1 MNFLPLKKYE
11 IDTTGTNQ
19 DNRVME
25 ERHLISPSYNVIIP
39 VHAPFF
45 QESLVV
51 MYNGTRLTPN
61 VDYQFDD
68 LDVKATQASNKSVY
82 TTIVLK
88 RQDIQ
93 GEVWLNYQ
101 TYGDSNY
108 AGVVAK
114 YIELIMKDNRKV
126 DWNEVFNKP
135 AAYPPI
141 YHKHHVRDIRGIWPI
156 VVELQGIKQAIE
168 YLRYKGNV
176 KLKGEIFT
184 HIAALNEKF
193 DRFRSIVEQSI
204 NLEEMK
210 REIINNLSAIIGTT
224 VTNFVQSLDV
234 QKLKDILIF
243 FQGEGVSQISKD
255 GVEHI
260 FSFDGPNRPA
270 GRDKI
275 EEIKRVFE
283 SVSLTTTSFDSFLD
297 TLDNRAYFTLYSR
310 FRQFDREGYTKC
322 FTQEIRFVV
331 RQNLKELHV
340 SATRFVTISESDN
353 GSTPWEVAILRN
365 DIEAEKEKETFK
377 TEVVTQAA
385 TAAKAD
391 FTKELDKRLESLT
404 INWNNVTNKPSF
416 DTSWNAIA
424 DKPNFYPTRW
434 DMISSLPD
442 FTRYALKET
451 LLSNNSLTSA
461 DYTKRV
467 VSEHYIDTPVDAD
480 NLFAYPLNINRVY
493 RTINRVDGLPALG
506 TSTKVIPFG
515 TTQKSHQHMVIDP
528 TNNHIFFRGMGNSLV
543 GLKVD
548 WNDIENKPSK
558 FSVNWNDIQGK
569 PTDLVSGSVSWDNI
583 QGKPTTFPVS
593 WNDIQGKPTNL
604 GIENLIWSNLK
615 GRPVVTTSDTNVAS
629 QTTGEYVFSLRS
641 ELGQGETA
649 DSPAKPTLSFSI
661 DKETNEL
668 GWYGDDRSTSRFGKF
683 KVDWENV
690 INKPNAIQGGMYAS
704 RIFNP
709 SGNGASFVFP
719 GSENISEN
727 SPIRF
732 STMRLADN
740 GTLTF
745 DNFDGHGATR
755 DVAVEWS
762 NVLNKPILFDGEW
775 SNLKNKPTNFPTN
788 WKSIQDK
795 PISSYRG
802 SISGVGCQIIKF
814 NNEHDSFKFFY
825 STSDN
830 TISVGVENHGT
841 DIIEL
846 GNLSPLKVGWNDV
859 IAKPKWVT
867 YPFEEFFKG
876 QNFGTLGDGNGKQN
890 VFQTV
895 LDGSFDLKR
904 AREETIYMNA
914 AFSSGID
921 SYKGTK
927 QLRGN
932 TFLMNLGG
940 QGYSNTQTHKV
951 AFEPSNAKIYFT
963 SDDNDLR
970 PLKVDWADVL
980 NKPEP
985 TTPTI
990 RWDDVQNKPTSFPA
1004 DWYSITGRPNLN
1016 YYVTKHEIVQGGTI
1030 ISEDYKARAVN
1041 EIMVEKPRAAD
1052 KLFEEGTNSNQVFK
1066 EITYVKG
1073 FPVFGRN
1080 VLVMP
1085 VGTVQRN
1092 ANRIIIDSDYR
1103 RIFFRGSE
1111 NRIEPLKVDW
1121 ANIENIPA
1129 NLRSSGSSGPNTLVY
1144 KTPETV
1150 MRNGHPQHMITLSE
1164 LFSDNIGEQRHF
1176 RMLATT
1182 NDRMTKTGVGFWLK
1196 DCFLPLTIG
1205 ARVPELCH
1213 VRTTRLGNE
1222 VDWAYVME
1230 VDAFTTIVDR
1240 QPGTTGQRAPQ
1251 WYNANFVLYLRNPKQ
1266 TFGSRYTDKGV
1277 EVTSRLTSTYAGG
1290 EFMIRE
1296 VIHLFA
1302 TTGSYGRTDRTY
1314 EEELLKT
1321 MERLTW

>member
-141 YHKHHVRDIRGIWPI
+141 YHKHHVKDIRGIWPI

-283 SVSLTTTSFDSFLD
+283 SVNLTTTQFDSFLD

-322 FTQEIRFVV
+322 FTQEIHFVIK
-331 RQNLKELHV
+331 QNEKELHV
-340 SATRFVTISESDN
+340 SATRFISTGQITEITD
-353 GSTPWEVAILRN
+353 WEVAILRN
-365 DIEAEKEKETFK
+365 DIEAAKEKETFK
-377 TEVVTQAA
+377 TEVVTQVA

-434 DMISSLPD
+434 DMISNLPD

-467 VSEHYIDTPVDAD
+467 VSEHYIDTPVDVD
-480 NLFAYPLNINRVY
+480 KLFEYPLNINRIY
-493 RTINRVDGLPALG
+493 RTINRADGLPALG

-528 TNNHIFFRGMGNSLV
+528 SNNHIFFRGMGNSLV

-569 PTDLVSGSVSWDNI
+569 PTDLVSGSVSWDNV
-583 QGKPTTFPVS
+583 QGKP
-593 WNDIQGKPTNL
+593 DISKYPTKAAL
-604 GIENLIWSNLK
+604 
-615 GRPVVTTSDTNVAS
+615 
-629 QTTGEYVFSLRS
+629 
-641 ELGQGETA
+641 
-649 DSPAKPTLSFSI
+649 
-661 DKETNEL
+661 
-668 GWYGDDRSTSRFGKF
+668 
-683 KVDWENV
+683 
-690 INKPNAIQGGMYAS
+690 
-704 RIFNP
+704 
-709 SGNGASFVFP
+709 
-719 GSENISEN
+719 
-727 SPIRF
+727 
-732 STMRLADN
+732 
-740 GTLTF
+740 
-745 DNFDGHGATR
+745 
-755 DVAVEWS
+755 
-762 NVLNKPILFDGEW
+762 
-775 SNLKNKPTNFPTN
+775 
-788 WKSIQDK
+788 
-795 PISSYRG
+795 
-802 SISGVGCQIIKF
+802 
-814 NNEHDSFKFFY
+814 
-825 STSDN
+825 
-830 TISVGVENHGT
+830 
-841 DIIEL
+841 
-846 GNLSPLKVGWNDV
+846 
-859 IAKPKWVT
+859 
-867 YPFEEFFKG
+867 
-876 QNFGTLGDGNGKQN
+876 LGDG
-890 VFQTV
+890 
-895 LDGSFDLKR
+895 S
-904 AREETIYMNA
+904 
-914 AFSSGID
+914 
-921 SYKGTK
+921 
-927 QLRGN
+927 
-932 TFLMNLGG
+932 
-940 QGYSNTQTHKV
+940 
-951 AFEPSNAKIYFT
+951 
-963 SDDNDLR
+963 
-970 PLKVDWADVL
+970 
-980 NKPEP
+980 
-985 TTPTI
+985 
-990 RWDDVQNKPTSFPA
+990 
-1004 DWYSITGRPNLN
+1004 
-1016 YYVTKHEIVQGGTI
+1016 I
-1030 ISEDYKARAVN
+1030 ISSNYKSRVVN
-1041 EIMVEKPRAAD
+1041 EILIEKPVAAD
-1052 KLFEEGTNSNQVFK
+1052 KLFENSSNSNQVFK
-1066 EITYVKG
+1066 EVSHVGG
-1073 FPVFGRN
+1073 FPKFGRYL
-1080 VLVMP
+1080 LVMP
-1085 VGTVQRN
+1085 IGTVQESSRH
-1092 ANRIIIDSDYR
+1092 IIIDPEHKH
-1103 RIFFRGSE
+1103 IFFRNRE
-1111 NRIEPLKVDW
+1111 NLFEGLRVDW
-1121 ANIENIPA
+1121 SHIENKPA
-1129 NLRSSGSSGPNTLVY
+1129 NLGSSEASGPNTLVY

-1164 LFSDNIGEQRHF
+1164 LFSDRIGEQRHF

-1321 MERLTW
+1321 MELLTW